1 MDEIKAIDRVVIS
14 WEFRI
19 LIVFLIL
26 IKKLRKLKNFILN
39 KILYKKNRLMSV
51 ILITLF
57 NSFAYNKI
65 KKKIQICYL
74 IHTFIKKN
82 FSYHLGGDYFNL

>member
-1 MDEIKAIDRVVIS
+1 
-14 WEFRI
+14 
-19 LIVFLIL
+19 
-26 IKKLRKLKNFILN
+26 
-39 KILYKKNRLMSV
+39 MSV